1 MGTSLAGW
9 WLDFAIRRRIC
20 VSEISGGELAADQ
33 LVFIRCCLSRHATAA
48 QRAPT
53 TTRGFHRIA
62 CAFVTGLIYV
72 VIIALWAAVL
82 IPIWLRR
89 HDQISEVRST
99 ARFSSA
105 MKSLGKQGAAD
116 ARFEGAPVAF
126 NPSERAREIAAKRR
140 AIIMG
145 VLSGTLALMLV
156 LAIAGIV
163 PRWAPIVLAAIVLA
177 YVIAAAATSSQ
188 RSSRSDARVRDA
200 RRVREVHDDYSY
212 EALDDDREIA
222 YADEVAEVAYPRSR
236 GTRPASKRSRDAQV
250 AAAMDDFLSWDP
262 WEGETEEQGWSAV
275 PTTLPTY
282 VNAPRA
288 TRVRRPIERDR
299 DWSGEAMVEA
309 ARTMRRPRI
318 TVDDLADDKYSLEA
332 STSVTR
338 GDDTTELPAVTM
350 DEGYDQTP
358 RAAGE

>member
-1 MGTSLAGW
+1 M
-9 WLDFAIRRRIC
+9 
-20 VSEISGGELAADQ
+20 
-33 LVFIRCCLSRHATAA
+33 
-48 QRAPT
+48 
-53 TTRGFHRIA
+53 
-62 CAFVTGLIYV
+62 TGLIYV

-105 MKSLGKQGAAD
+105 MKSLGKSGKNSRAD
-116 ARFEGAPVAF
+116 KRTALIDDPREMARQ
-126 NPSERAREIAAKRR
+126 SAAKRR

-145 VLSGTLALMLV
+145 VLSGALALMLV
-156 LAIAGIV
+156 LAVVGLV
-163 PRWAPIVLAAIVLA
+163 PRMAPIVMAIVVLSYVLAAA
-177 YVIAAAATSSQ
+177 FTSSQ
-188 RSSRSDARVRDA
+188 RSKGAAVRRADSEYEYEYDDAYEEELDY
-200 RRVREVHDDYSY
+200 DDY
-212 EALDDDREIA
+212 REIA
-222 YADEVAEVAYPRSR
+222 YHDEVADIAYPNSR
-236 GTRPASKRSRDAQV
+236 GVRPQTRRSRDAQV

-262 WEGETEEQGWSAV
+262 WEGEVETAQDDWSAV

-309 ARTMRRPRI
+309 ARTMRRPRV
-318 TVDDLADDKYSLEA
+318 TVDDLTDDKYALESNA
-332 STSVTR
+332 NSHDMDSTS
-338 GDDTTELPAVTM
+338 ELPAIHA
-350 DEGYDQTP
+350 EQPEQTR

>member
-1 MGTSLAGW
+1 M
-9 WLDFAIRRRIC
+9 
-20 VSEISGGELAADQ
+20 
-33 LVFIRCCLSRHATAA
+33 
-48 QRAPT
+48 
-53 TTRGFHRIA
+53 
-62 CAFVTGLIYV
+62 TGLIYV

-105 MKSLGKQGAAD
+105 MRSLGRNNAGRRGASAPG
-116 ARFEGAPVAF
+116 ARYSNLAF
-126 NPSERAREIAAKRR
+126 DPQTRARETAAKRR

-145 VLSGTLALMLV
+145 VLSAALALTLV
-156 LAIAGIV
+156 LAIVNVV
-163 PRWAPIVLAAIVLA
+163 PRWAPILLAVLVLA
-177 YVIAAAATSSQ
+177 YVIAAAVTSSQ
-188 RSSRSDARVRDA
+188 RSSSASVSGRREHFVGTYDDVRT
-200 RRVREVHDDYSY
+200 DYD
-212 EALDDDREIA
+212 ALDDYRDVA
-222 YADEVAEVAYPRSR
+222 YSDQVAEVAYPRTR
-236 GTRPASKRSRDAQV
+236 GLRPASKRSRDAQI
-250 AAAMDDFLSWDP
+250 AAAMDDFVSWDP
-262 WEGETEEQGWSAV
+262 WDGEEQGAEGAWSAV

-318 TVDDLADDKYSLEA
+318 TVDDLADDSYALA
-332 STSVTR
+332 SPAGSAA
-338 GDDTTELPAVTM
+338 DDTAELPAIRM
-350 DEGYDQTP
+350 DGALRDEFEQTR

>member
-1 MGTSLAGW
+1 
-9 WLDFAIRRRIC
+9 
-20 VSEISGGELAADQ
+20 
-33 LVFIRCCLSRHATAA
+33 
-48 QRAPT
+48 
-53 TTRGFHRIA
+53 
-62 CAFVTGLIYV
+62 VTGLIYV

-99 ARFSSA
+99 AKFSSA
-105 MKSLGKQGAAD
+105 MKSLG
-116 ARFEGAPVAF
+116 REGKRSA
-126 NPSERAREIAAKRR
+126 RARGVATESPREFARQAAAKRR

-145 VLSGTLALMLV
+145 VLSAALALTLAL
-156 LAIAGIV
+156 AIFGIV
-163 PRWAPIVLAAIVLA
+163 PRVAPIVLAVVVLS

-188 RSSRSDARVRDA
+188 RGQMAPRA
-200 RRVREVHDDYSY
+200 RRVEAVYDDEVDERINDYDEY
-212 EALDDDREIA
+212 TEVA

-236 GTRPASKRSRDAQV
+236 GVQPRTRRSRDAQV

-262 WEGETEEQGWSAV
+262 WEGEDEQSESGWSAV

-309 ARTMRRPRI
+309 ARTMRRPRV
-318 TVDDLADDKYSLEA
+318 TVDDLSDDRYALQAGAASADMD
-332 STSVTR
+332 STS
-338 GDDTTELPAVTM
+338 ELPALRPEETR
-350 DEGYDQTP
+350 

>member
-1 MGTSLAGW
+1 M
-9 WLDFAIRRRIC
+9 
-20 VSEISGGELAADQ
+20 
-33 LVFIRCCLSRHATAA
+33 
-48 QRAPT
+48 
-53 TTRGFHRIA
+53 
-62 CAFVTGLIYV
+62 TGLIYV

-105 MKSLGKQGAAD
+105 MRSLGKGNGSENSAGSRGARASNL
-116 ARFEGAPVAF
+116 AF
-126 NPSERAREIAAKRR
+126 DPQTRARETAAKRR

-145 VLSGTLALMLV
+145 VLSAALALALG
-156 LAIAGIV
+156 LAIMNLV
-163 PRWAPIVLAAIVLA
+163 PRWAPIVLAVVVLS
-177 YVIAAAATSSQ
+177 YVIATAVTSSR
-188 RSSRSDARVRDA
+188 RSASAPTSR
-200 RRVREVHDDYSY
+200 RRERFVENYDDIPAAYDDLDDYR
-212 EALDDDREIA
+212 DVA
-222 YADEVAEVAYPRSR
+222 YSDQVAEVAYPRSR
-236 GTRPASKRSRDAQV
+236 GLRPPSKRSRDAQV
-250 AAAMDDFLSWDP
+250 AAAMDDFVSWDP
-262 WEGETEEQGWSAV
+262 WEGEEQGAETGWSAV

-318 TVDDLADDKYSLEA
+318 TVDDLADDSYALA
-332 STSVTR
+332 SPAGSSTE
-338 GDDTTELPAVTM
+338 DTAELPALRE
-350 DEGYDQTP
+350 DFEQTR

>member
-1 MGTSLAGW
+1 M
-9 WLDFAIRRRIC
+9 
-20 VSEISGGELAADQ
+20 
-33 LVFIRCCLSRHATAA
+33 
-48 QRAPT
+48 
-53 TTRGFHRIA
+53 
-62 CAFVTGLIYV
+62 TGLIYV

-105 MKSLGKQGAAD
+105 MRSLGKDNGRRRTGGASSQGA
-116 ARFEGAPVAF
+116 RPSNLAF
-126 NPSERAREIAAKRR
+126 DPRERARETAAKRR

-145 VLSGTLALMLV
+145 VLSAALALTLV
-156 LAIAGIV
+156 LAIVNLV
-163 PRWAPIVLAAIVLA
+163 PRWAPIVLAVLVLS
-177 YVIAAAATSSQ
+177 YVVAAGLTSSRRAAT
-188 RSSRSDARVRDA
+188 APAA
-200 RRVREVHDDYSY
+200 RRRERFVDTYDDAPAAYDELDDYR
-212 EALDDDREIA
+212 DIA
-222 YADEVAEVAYPRSR
+222 YSDQVAEVAYPRTR
-236 GTRPASKRSRDAQV
+236 GVRPPSKRSRDAQI
-250 AAAMDDFLSWDP
+250 AAAMDDFVSWDP
-262 WEGETEEQGWSAV
+262 WESDEQESTDAWSAV

-318 TVDDLADDKYSLEA
+318 TVDDLADDSYALGSPTPSA
-332 STSVTR
+332 A
-338 GDDTTELPAVTM
+338 DDTAELPALRE
-350 DEGYDQTP
+350 DYEQTR

>member
-1 MGTSLAGW
+1 M
-9 WLDFAIRRRIC
+9 
-20 VSEISGGELAADQ
+20 
-33 LVFIRCCLSRHATAA
+33 
-48 QRAPT
+48 
-53 TTRGFHRIA
+53 
-62 CAFVTGLIYV
+62 TGLIYV

-105 MKSLGKQGAAD
+105 MRSLGKESAVPGT
-116 ARFEGAPVAF
+116 
-126 NPSERAREIAAKRR
+126 SSRAREVAAKRR

-145 VLSGTLALMLV
+145 VLSAALAVTLG
-156 LAIAGIV
+156 LAVVNLV
-163 PRWAPIVLAAIVLA
+163 PRWSPIVLAVTVLA
-177 YVIAAAATSSQ
+177 YVIATAATSSRRSASTATARKG
-188 RSSRSDARVRDA
+188 RSSAGVPERIRAPY
-200 RRVREVHDDYSY
+200 DD
-212 EALDDDREIA
+212 LVDDREIA
-222 YADEVAEVAYPRSR
+222 YSDQVAEVAYPRTRGLRPPSR
-236 GTRPASKRSRDAQV
+236 RSRDAQI
-250 AAAMDDFLSWDP
+250 AAAMDDFVSWDP
-262 WEGETEEQGWSAV
+262 WEAEESVAEEAWSAV

-318 TVDDLADDKYSLEA
+318 TVDDLADDTYALGNSSVAA
-332 STSVTR
+332 S
-338 GDDTTELPAVTM
+338 DDTAELPAARM
-350 DEGYDQTP
+350 NAAYEQTR

>member
-1 MGTSLAGW
+1 
-9 WLDFAIRRRIC
+9 
-20 VSEISGGELAADQ
+20 
-33 LVFIRCCLSRHATAA
+33 
-48 QRAPT
+48 
-53 TTRGFHRIA
+53 
-62 CAFVTGLIYV
+62 LIYI

-105 MKSLGKQGAAD
+105 MRSLGKGNGSENNAGPRS
-116 ARFEGAPVAF
+116 ARASNLAF
-126 NPSERAREIAAKRR
+126 DPRVRARETAAKRR

-145 VLSGTLALMLV
+145 VLSAALALTLV
-156 LAIAGIV
+156 LAVVNLV
-163 PRWAPIVLAAIVLA
+163 PRWAPILLAVVVLSF
-177 YVIAAAATSSQ
+177 VIATAVTSSR
-188 RSSRSDARVRDA
+188 RSTKAPVSR
-200 RRVREVHDDYSY
+200 RRERFVADYDDVPAAYDDLDDYR
-212 EALDDDREIA
+212 DVA
-222 YADEVAEVAYPRSR
+222 YSDQVAEVAYPRTR
-236 GTRPASKRSRDAQV
+236 GMRPASKRSRDAQI
-250 AAAMDDFLSWDP
+250 AAAMDDFVSWDP
-262 WEGETEEQGWSAV
+262 WEGEAQGNETGWSAV

-318 TVDDLADDKYSLEA
+318 TVDDLADDSYALA
-332 STSVTR
+332 SHDGSSTE
-338 GDDTTELPAVTM
+338 DTAELPALRE
-350 DEGYDQTP
+350 DYEQTR

>member
-1 MGTSLAGW
+1 M
-9 WLDFAIRRRIC
+9 
-20 VSEISGGELAADQ
+20 
-33 LVFIRCCLSRHATAA
+33 
-48 QRAPT
+48 
-53 TTRGFHRIA
+53 
-62 CAFVTGLIYV
+62 TGLIYV

-105 MKSLGKQGAAD
+105 MRSLGKESAVPGT
-116 ARFEGAPVAF
+116 
-126 NPSERAREIAAKRR
+126 SSRAREVAAKRR

-145 VLSGTLALMLV
+145 VLSAALAVTLG
-156 LAIAGIV
+156 LAVANLV
-163 PRWAPIVLAAIVLA
+163 PRWSPIVLAVTVLA
-177 YVIAAAATSSQ
+177 YVIATAATSSRRSASTATARKG
-188 RSSRSDARVRDA
+188 RSSA
-200 RRVREVHDDYSY
+200 EVPERIRAPYDD
-212 EALDDDREIA
+212 LVDDREIA
-222 YADEVAEVAYPRSR
+222 YSDQVAEVAYPRTRGLRPPSR
-236 GTRPASKRSRDAQV
+236 RSRDAQI
-250 AAAMDDFLSWDP
+250 AAAMDDFVSWDP
-262 WEGETEEQGWSAV
+262 WEAEESVAEEAWSAV

-318 TVDDLADDKYSLEA
+318 TVDDLADDTYALGNSSVAA
-332 STSVTR
+332 S
-338 GDDTTELPAVTM
+338 DDTAELPAARM
-350 DEGYDQTP
+350 NAAYEQTR

>member
-1 MGTSLAGW
+1 MG
-9 WLDFAIRRRIC
+9 
-20 VSEISGGELAADQ
+20 
-33 LVFIRCCLSRHATAA
+33 LSPGCGPRSTATASKRPIIAPRHAETPACTHA
-48 QRAPT
+48 T
-53 TTRGFHRIA
+53 TVRVLRIA
-62 CAFVTGLIYV
+62 CAIVTGLIYV

-105 MKSLGKQGAAD
+105 MKSLGKGGKAAPAGNRMSVLED
-116 ARFEGAPVAF
+116 PREMARQ
-126 NPSERAREIAAKRR
+126 SAAKRR

-145 VLSGTLALMLV
+145 VLSGALALMLL
-156 LAIAGIV
+156 LAVVGLV
-163 PRWAPIVLAAIVLA
+163 PRIAPIVMAIIVLSYVLAAA
-177 YVIAAAATSSQ
+177 FTSSQ
-188 RSSRSDARVRDA
+188 RSQRSQAGSA
-200 RRVREVHDDYSY
+200 RRREGYYDDQYDDY
-212 EALDDDREIA
+212 DDDYASDLDYDDYREMA
-222 YADEVAEVAYPRSR
+222 YSDEVADVAYPRSR
-236 GTRPASKRSRDAQV
+236 GVRPQTRRSRDAQV

-262 WEGETEEQGWSAV
+262 WEGEAETGGDDWSAV

-309 ARTMRRPRI
+309 ARTMRRPRV
-318 TVDDLADDKYSLEA
+318 TVDDLTDDKYALESRSA
-332 STSVTR
+332 ER
-338 GDDTTELPAVTM
+338 DLDTTSELPALRPEETR
-350 DEGYDQTP
+350 